1 MSETAL
7 APMQALDAAHATLS
21 GTQLIEASAGT
32 GKTWTLCVIY
42 LRLLLETPLK
52 VQQILVVTFT
62 TAAVAELRERIRARL
77 LQARDALERSQS
89 GLASLEDADAL
100 MAQILP
106 RVQLGDTNQQAARA
120 AALRGLHEA
129 LQDFDQAAIHTI
141 HAFCQ
146 SALQQAVLAGSG
158 TLDLQAVAEEA
169 PLRLRVA
176 QAWWREVLLPR
187 IHHPALAQYL
197 VAKQD
202 SPQRWAE
209 WLERSLRRPGAQQV
223 WPEVRSQRLDDVWQN
238 WAIAH
243 AEVLRIWPAE
253 AVRVKHLLEG
263 AAASLPGNSHKPDL
277 LQKSYAAWDEAAG
290 CTNAEEALARQQQ
303 ADTMSDLARL
313 GSAKLKAKAKAP
325 AIPPHPFF
333 GAAQAWIDAQRALT
347 QALQGAR
354 LALMR
359 EWMASGPERL
369 RQAHAQAHTIG
380 YNGMLQGLHER
391 VCTQPDS
398 ALVHALRKSLRAA
411 LIDEFQDTD
420 PLQFEIFERVFGRA
434 GLPLVLVGDPKQSIY
449 QFRGADLH
457 AYLRAARLSPQRSTL
472 LEHQRA
478 CEPLMNGLNALFS
491 HNPAA
496 FVLQGVTH
504 QLVRYGSKPR
514 AGFEDRSADR
524 AAFQLW
530 QLPLAPDGE
539 PLPLLS
545 ARQMAAASCASE
557 VARLLRA
564 SAEGLVRLGEKPLA
578 ANDIAIVVR
587 TRNHAELARA
597 ALARLGLD
605 SARLSEA
612 SIFASP
618 EAADMLALLSAW
630 LHPTHT
636 SLLRA
641 ALATVAMG
649 WDAQALAESVQAPE
663 QLEAPAQRAA
673 TCAQAWR
680 EQGLGP
686 ALRCWLREEGVRVR
700 LLALPDGERRL
711 SNVLHLSELL
721 AEQASSAESPQALLQ
736 WLRQRLQAPR
746 REDEEHQLRLAGD
759 ASLVQIVTI
768 HGSKGLEYPLVFL
781 PFAWD
786 AGGSKSGF
794 PCEWHQEGGQ
804 TVLDFSPSLDPQ
816 ALASQK
822 RERHAEDVRLWYVAL
837 TRAVHRC
844 TMVIG
849 HAGKSQSVGAQRK
862 SALNWLLYQA
872 PAASEEALQDWF
884 KSPPEE
890 AEQMRRWHAFAEAN
904 APGVACAPLPPA
916 DTRALAH
923 EQSLQPS
930 VAALAAPPPVPGA
943 WWIGSFSALVQPS
956 RTSERPAA
964 DHDLAPSVFAQ
975 AVQQEAAPLGEAEAA
990 QAQAGVFEPDAA
1002 AGAADE
1008 VHLDADDVLRFP
1020 RGPVAGELVHA
1031 VFEHADFSQPQTW
1044 PHAIDTAL
1052 GMYRLPPDAGAGAN
1066 EAGPPSDGS
1075 LSAPAPPPPPP
1086 TWQAMLLRMLRDV
1099 LATPL
1104 SAGLALQTLRPAQ
1117 RLSEWAFHL
1126 RAPGL
1131 RAAALE
1137 AWLRREGIATTPLD
1151 FGLLQGYLQGFVDLV
1166 FEHGGRYHLIDWKS
1180 NHLGSRLADYNATQL
1195 ARSMHEHAYGLQGML
1210 YALALHRHLR
1220 ASLPG
1225 YRHEL
1230 HFGQVMFL
1238 FVRGLRPSSLPRGET
1253 AHAGEFSWRPSLA
1266 QLEGLDALLE
1276 GRAP

>member
-1 MSETAL
+1 MR
-7 APMQALDAAHATLS
+7 ALDAANAALG

-77 LQARDALERSQS
+77 LQARDALERSQYA
-89 GLASLEDADAL
+89 LVDLQEADAL

-106 RVQLGDTNQQAARA
+106 RLPAGHAGRQAACA
-120 AALRGLHEA
+120 AALRSLNEA

-146 SALQQAVLAGSG
+146 SALQQAVLAGGG

-176 QAWWREVLLPR
+176 QDWWRDVLLAR
-187 IHHPALAQYL
+187 AQHPALARYL

-202 SPQRWAE
+202 SPERWAE
-209 WLERSLRRPGAQQV
+209 WLERSLRRPGAQQR
-223 WPEVRSQRLDDVWQN
+223 WPQDPSLPLDHAWQN
-238 WAIAH
+238 WCSAH
-243 AEVLRIWPAE
+243 AEVVRIWPAE
-253 AVRVKHLLEG
+253 AAPVKLLLEG
-263 AAASLPGNSHKPDL
+263 AAASLSGKTHTPEL
-277 LQKSYAAWDEAAG
+277 LLKSYAAWDAAV
-290 CTNAEEALARQQQ
+290 CCSTAEEAFARLQP
-303 ADTMSDLARL
+303 ADSIGDLARL

-325 AIPPHPFF
+325 AIPPHSFF
-333 GAAQAWIDAQRALT
+333 GTAQAWIDAQQALT
-347 QALQGAR
+347 EALQGAR
-354 LALMR
+354 LALLR
-359 EWMASGPERL
+359 EWMESGPQRL

-380 YNGMLQGLHER
+380 YNGMLQGLYER
-391 VCTQPDS
+391 VCTQPDG
-398 ALVHALRKSLRAA
+398 AFLNALRKNLRAA

-434 GLPLVLVGDPKQSIY
+434 GAPLVLVGDPKQSIY

-472 LEHQRA
+472 LEQQRA
-478 CEPLMNGLNALFS
+478 CEPLMNGLNALFG

-496 FVLQGVTH
+496 FVLEGVEH
-504 QLVRYGSKPR
+504 QFVRYGSKPR
-514 AGFEDRSADR
+514 SSFEDRSADR
-524 AAFQLW
+524 AALQLW
-530 QLPLAPDGE
+530 QLPLASDGKH
-539 PLPLLS
+539 LPLQA
-545 ARQMAAASCASE
+545 ARQLAAASCASE

-564 SAEGLVRLGEKPLA
+564 SAEGLVRLGDKPLA
-578 ANDIAIVVR
+578 ASDIAIVVR
-587 TRNHAELARA
+587 TRSQAELARS

-618 EAADMLALLSAW
+618 AAADMLALLSAW
-630 LHPTHT
+630 LQPTQ
-636 SLLRA
+636 SGLLRA

-649 WDAQALAESVQAPE
+649 WDAHALAESVQAPE
-663 QLEAPAQRAA
+663 RLEAPTHRVAA
-673 TCAQAWR
+673 YAQAWR
-680 EQGLGP
+680 DHGLGP
-686 ALRCWLREEGVRVR
+686 ALRRWLHEEDVRAR
-700 LLALPDGERRL
+700 LLALRDGERRL

-721 AEQASSAESPQALLQ
+721 AEQARTAESPQALLQ

-759 ASLVQIVTI
+759 AALVQIVTI

-786 AGGSKSGF
+786 AGRAKQGF
-794 PCEWHQEGGQ
+794 PCEWHQDDGQ
-804 TVLDFSPSLDPQ
+804 AVLDFSQSLDPQ
-816 ALASQK
+816 ALASQT

-849 HAGKSQSVGAQRK
+849 HAGGSNSLGQQRK
-862 SALNWLLYQA
+862 SALNWLLHKA
-872 PAASEEALQDWF
+872 PAAGAQALGAWLQTPPDEAD
-884 KSPPEE
+884 S
-890 AEQMRRWHAFAEAN
+890 MRRWQAFADAH
-904 APGVACAPLPPA
+904 APGVACTPLPPA
-916 DTRALAH
+916 EARPWERA
-923 EQSLQPS
+923 QSRQPA
-930 VAALAAPPPVPGA
+930 VAALPSPPRMPSA
-943 WWIGSFSALVQPS
+943 WWIGSFSGLVQPS
-956 RTSERPAA
+956 KTSERSAA
-964 DHDLAPSVFAQ
+964 DHDLAPSLFAPPEQ
-975 AVQQEAAPLGEAEAA
+975 PEAALPDEAETP
-990 QAQAGVFEPDAA
+990 GVQDASPGQDAA
-1002 AGAADE
+1002 AGAGGQTP
-1008 VHLDADDVLRFP
+1008 LDADDVLGLP

-1031 VFEHADFSQPQTW
+1031 VFELADFSQPQTW
-1044 PHAIDTAL
+1044 PHAIDSAL
-1052 GMYRLPPDAGAGAN
+1052 DLHRLPPEAGAGAN
-1066 EAGPPSDGS
+1066 AA
-1075 LSAPAPPPPPP
+1075 APATGGSTSAQAAHA
-1086 TWQAMLLRMLRDV
+1086 TWRAMLQRMLRDV
-1099 LATPL
+1099 LTTPL
-1104 SAGLALQTLRPAQ
+1104 SAGLALQTLKPAQ

-1131 RAAALE
+1131 RAATLE
-1137 AWLRREGIATTPLD
+1137 AWLRREGFATTPLD

-1166 FEHGGRYHLIDWKS
+1166 FEHAGRYHLIDWKS
-1180 NHLGSRLADYNATQL
+1180 NHLGSRLADYNAAQL
-1195 ARSMHEHAYGLQGML
+1195 ARSMNEHAYGLQGML

-1230 HFGQVMFL
+1230 HFGRVMFL
-1238 FVRGLRPSSLPRGET
+1238 FVRGLRPASQPPGDS
-1253 AHAGEFSWRPSLA
+1253 AQAGEYAWRPSLA
-1266 QLEGLDALLE
+1266 QLEALDAMLE